1 MSNGEGPSVDTPSGA
16 GSASGGL
23 DRPGDEAADAD
34 DGATEPVPPSD
45 DVPAAANV
53 DAGGS
58 PGAPAGNDDEQDEP
72 PPAGGGQLAAG
83 CTDNGAG
90 CLIVNIAVS
99 DLNAGSCIQ
108 LVLDDCER
116 SPQAGLPVD
125 MPVSW
130 RLGSAFVSRDS
141 EECLPGG
148 AFDPRNGS
156 AIVDAS
162 GTIAW
167 NEDTRVPSELVL
179 DVTLEPASTAPDTT
193 PIRVT
198 NSDLVEQL
206 LECD

>member
-1 MSNGEGPSVDTPSGA
+1 MASGDSRTVETPSGA
-16 GSASGGL
+16 GSSSGGL
-23 DRPGDEAADAD
+23 DRPGDEAD
-34 DGATEPVPPSD
+34 DVDTPVRVPPPD
-45 DVPAAANV
+45 DVPAAAEV

-58 PGAPAGNDDEQDEP
+58 PGAPGGNADEDP
-72 PPAGGGQLAAG
+72 PPVSVGQIAAG

-90 CLIVNIAVS
+90 CLIVKIAVS
-99 DLNAGSCIQ
+99 DSDAGSCIQ
-108 LVLDDCER
+108 LVLDDCES

-141 EECLPGG
+141 DECLPGA
-148 AFDPRNGS
+148 AFNPQNGS
-156 AIVDAS
+156 TIVDAS

-167 NEDTRVPSELVL
+167 NENTRVPSELVL
-179 DVTLEPASTAPDTT
+179 DLTLEPSSSAPDST